1 MMNMQPSMALETS
14 AAAPENARTQGA
26 RFAELSFVAF
36 LLLIFVSLK
45 PFAIRDMS
53 LLPLG
58 DSGTGAGDAWRQ
70 VCYLGAFSAIAI
82 SACLVNGARVLTCMS
97 PLLALLLGWCLISG
111 LWAPAPDIAFRRGGL
126 EIVIA
131 LSAALAVQAVG
142 PERSLTLLR
151 YVLGAILVV
160 NFVSIALVHQAVH
173 LSDELDRQLIGNW
186 RGLYYHKNI
195 AGAVSAITAMLFF
208 FRALDTRRVLP
219 WLVFAAAAVFTVMTR
234 SKTSIALLPIALFAG
249 VVFRASRRH
258 TLERWIV
265 LTAGACLVSLALA
278 AVMFEF
284 HNIERLISDPTELT
298 GRVAIWQA
306 EFSFIR
312 DHPLLGAGFGSFAD
326 TGALS
331 PLYNYVA
338 DKWVQGEAHGHNAY
352 LQLLVTIGGA
362 GFALAILALLVRPG
376 LAFRRIEGAR
386 DVTFFAPLFAIYVFE
401 LFHNAVESD
410 FLEGDGP
417 AWVAFLILLSCLQAG
432 RNPVPDAAQVRPL
445 QWSAP

>member
-1 MMNMQPSMALETS
+1 
-14 AAAPENARTQGA
+14 
-26 RFAELSFVAF
+26 
-36 LLLIFVSLK
+36 
-45 PFAIRDMS
+45 
-53 LLPLG
+53 
-58 DSGTGAGDAWRQ
+58 
-70 VCYLGAFSAIAI
+70 
-82 SACLVNGARVLTCMS
+82 
-97 PLLALLLGWCLISG
+97 
-111 LWAPAPDIAFRRGGL
+111 
-126 EIVIA
+126 
-131 LSAALAVQAVG
+131 
-142 PERSLTLLR
+142 
-151 YVLGAILVV
+151 V

-173 LSDELDRQLIGNW
+173 LSDESDRQLVGNW

-195 AGAVSAITAMLFF
+195 AGAVSAITAILFF
-208 FRALDTRRVLP
+208 FRALDTRRALP
-219 WLVFAAAAVFTVMTR
+219 WLVFAAAVAFTVMTR
-234 SKTSIALLPIALFAG
+234 SKTSIALLPVAVLAG

-265 LTAGACLVSLALA
+265 LTAGACLAALA
-278 AVMFEF
+278 ATAITFEL

-352 LQLLVTIGGA
+352 LQLLVTIGGI
-362 GFALAILALLVRPG
+362 GFVLAMLALIVGPG

-386 DVTFFAPLFAIYVFE
+386 DVSFFAPLFAIYVFE

-410 FLEGDGP
+410 FLEGEGP
-417 AWVAFLILLSCLQAG
+417 AWVTFLILLSCLQAQ
-432 RNPVPDAAQVRPL
+432 RNPVIERAEARPL

>member
-1 MMNMQPSMALETS
+1 MALETS
-14 AAAPENARTQGA
+14 VAAPENARTQGA
-26 RFAELSFVAF
+26 LFAEVSFLAF
-36 LLLIFVSLK
+36 LLLIFVTLK

-70 VCYLGAFSAIAI
+70 VCYLGAFSAIAL
-82 SACLVNGARVLTCMS
+82 SAYMLKGARMFACMS

-111 LWAPAPDIAFRRGGL
+111 LWAQTPDIAFRRAGL

-131 LSAALAVQAVG
+131 LSAAFGVQAVG

-151 YVLGAILVV
+151 YVLGAILVL
-160 NFVSIALVHQAVH
+160 NFVSIVLVHQAVH
-173 LSDELDRQLIGNW
+173 LSDESDRQLIGNW

-195 AGAVSAITAMLFF
+195 AGAVSAITALLFF

-219 WLVFAAAAVFTVMTR
+219 WLIFAAAVVFTVMTR
-234 SKTSIALLPIALFAG
+234 SKTSMALLPIAVLAG

-258 TLERWIV
+258 TLNRWIV
-265 LTAGACLVSLALA
+265 LTAGACLLAVAAA
-278 AVMFEF
+278 AVTFEF

-331 PLYNYVA
+331 PLYNYVT

-352 LQLLVTIGGA
+352 LQLLVTIGSV
-362 GFALAILALLVRPG
+362 GFALAMLALIVRPAISFG
-376 LAFRRIEGAR
+376 RIEGTR
-386 DVTFFAPLFAIYVFE
+386 NVTFFAPLFAIYVFE

-417 AWVAFLILLSCLQAG
+417 AWVAFLILLSCLHAG
-432 RNPVPDAAQVRPL
+432 RNSDASTARVRPL
-445 QWSAP
+445 EWSAP

>member
-1 MMNMQPSMALETS
+1 MAFKTS
-14 AAAPENARTQGA
+14 AGVPEIARTQGA
-26 RFAELSFVAF
+26 AFAELSFVAF
-36 LLLIFVSLK
+36 LLLIFVTLK

-70 VCYLGAFSAIAI
+70 VCYLCVFSAIAL
-82 SACLVNGARVLTCMS
+82 SAYMSKGARIFACMS
-97 PLLALLLGWCLISG
+97 LLLALLLGWCLISG
-111 LWAPAPDIAFRRGGL
+111 LWAQTPDIAFRRAGL

-131 LSAALAVQAVG
+131 LSAALGVQTVG
-142 PERSLTLLR
+142 PERSFTLLR
-151 YVLGAILVV
+151 YMLGAILVV

-173 LSDELDRQLIGNW
+173 LSDESDRQLVGNW

-195 AGAVSAITAMLFF
+195 AGAVSAITAILFF
-208 FRALDTRRVLP
+208 FRALDTRRALP
-219 WLVFAAAAVFTVMTR
+219 WLVFAAAVAFTVMTR
-234 SKTSIALLPIALFAG
+234 SKTSIALLPVAVLAG

-265 LTAGACLVSLALA
+265 LTAGACLAALA
-278 AVMFEF
+278 ATAMTFEL

-352 LQLLVTIGGA
+352 LQLLVTIGGI
-362 GFALAILALLVRPG
+362 GFVLAMLALIVGPG

-386 DVTFFAPLFAIYVFE
+386 DVSFFAPLFAIYVFE

-410 FLEGDGP
+410 FLEGEGP
-417 AWVAFLILLSCLQAG
+417 AWVTFLILLSCLQAQ
-432 RNPVPDAAQVRPL
+432 RNPVIERAEVRPL